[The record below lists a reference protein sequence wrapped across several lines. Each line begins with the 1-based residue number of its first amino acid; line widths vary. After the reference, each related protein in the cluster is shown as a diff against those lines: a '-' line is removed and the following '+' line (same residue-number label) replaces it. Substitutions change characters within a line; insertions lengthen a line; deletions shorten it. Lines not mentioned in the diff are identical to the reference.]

1 MSNHQFFGV
10 DFYKTDELLNERE
23 RSMRDTA
30 HAFVTGEVLPIIKN
44 HHREG
49 TFPTELI
56 SKMGELGFFGANL
69 QGYGCL
75 SINNIEYGLIMQELE
90 RGDSS
95 IRSFASVQS
104 ALGMFPIFAFGSE
117 EQKEHWLPLLRD
129 GKAISCFGLTE
140 PDHGSD
146 PANMKT
152 KAIKTKN
159 GFVLSG
165 EKTWITNGDIADI
178 AVVWAKLNG
187 EIRGFL
193 VPKGTAGFTATR
205 IEGKF
210 SLRASIT
217 SSLSFSECVIP
228 EKNILPGTILPPGK
242 KGLISALKC
251 LNQARYGIAWGAVGA
266 AMACYHAAL
275 DYAKT
280 REQFGKPIA
289 SRQLVQEKLVAMLS
303 AITNAQ
309 LKCIRLGQLKDAGS
323 VTPTQ
328 ISLAKRDN
336 VAMALDCARTAR
348 DILGAAGITDGH
360 PIIRHLLNLESVK
373 TYEGTHDIHTL
384 ILGKEI
390 TGIDA
395 F

>member
-1 MSNHQFFGV
+1 MPNYPFFGV
-10 DFYKTDELLNERE
+10 DFYNTGELLNDRE
-23 RSMRDTA
+23 RSMRDMA
-30 HAFVTGEVLPIIKN
+30 HAFIAGEVLPVIQK

-69 QGYGCL
+69 HGYGCL
-75 SINNIEYGLIMQELE
+75 GINNIEYGLIMQELE

-117 EQKEHWLPLLRD
+117 EQKEQWLPLLRD
-129 GKAISCFGLTE
+129 GNAISCFGLTE
-140 PDHGSD
+140 PDYGSD
-146 PANMKT
+146 PAGMET
-152 KAIKTKN
+152 KAVKTEN
-159 GFVLSG
+159 GFALNG

-193 VPKGTAGFTATR
+193 VPKSAAGFSATR

-242 KGLISALKC
+242 GLIPALKC

-280 REQFGKPIA
+280 RAQFGRPIA

-303 AITNAQ
+303 AITSAQ
-309 LKCIRLGQLKDAGS
+309 LKCVRLGQLKDAGS
-323 VTPTQ
+323 VTPAQ

-336 VAMALDCARTAR
+336 VSMALDCARTAR
-348 DILGAAGITDGH
+348 DIFGAAGITDDY
-360 PIIRHLLNLESVK
+360 PVIRHLLNLESVK
-373 TYEGTHDIHTL
+373 TYEGAHDIHTL

>member
-1 MSNHQFFGV
+1 MSNHPFFGV
-10 DFYKTDELLNERE
+10 DFYKTGELLTEQERAI
-23 RSMRDTA
+23 RDRA
-30 HAFVTGEVLPIIKN
+30 YAFVAEEILPIIKK
-44 HHREG
+44 HHRDG
-49 TFPTELI
+49 TFPMQLI
-56 SKMGELGFFGANL
+56 SKMGELGFFGATL

-75 SINNIEYGLIMQELE
+75 GINNIEYGLIMQELE
-90 RGDSS
+90 RGDSA

-104 ALGMFPIFAFGSE
+104 ALGMFPIFAFGSK
-117 EQKEHWLPLLRD
+117 EQKEQWLPLLRD

-146 PANMKT
+146 PASMKT
-152 KAIKTKN
+152 KASETKN
-159 GFVLSG
+159 GFALNG
-165 EKTWITNGDIADI
+165 EKTWITNGDIGDI

-193 VPKGTAGFTATR
+193 VPKGTPGFTTTR

-217 SSLSFSECVIP
+217 SSLNFSDCVIP
-228 EKNILPGTILPPGK
+228 EKNILPGTILPPG

-266 AMACYHAAL
+266 AIACYHAAL

-280 REQFGKPIA
+280 RTQFGQPIA

-303 AITNAQ
+303 TITNAQ
-309 LKCIRLGQLKDAGS
+309 LKCIRLGQLKDADS
-323 VTPTQ
+323 ATPAQ

-336 VAMALDCARTAR
+336 VAMALDCARIAR
-348 DILGAAGITDGH
+348 DIFGAAGITDDY
-360 PIIRHLLNLESVK
+360 PVMRHLLNLESVK
-373 TYEGTHDIHTL
+373 TYEGTDTIHTL

-390 TGIDA
+390 TGFDA